1 MCSRYVDAEILIS
14 ELERRRDEIEA
25 TMADDSDTDNDE
37 LGVMSWTYDECVT
50 IIKEMLASGGN
61 LSDA

>member
-37 LGVMSWTYDECVT
+37 LGVMSWSDE
-50 IIKEMLASGGN
+50 LD
-61 LSDA
+61 L